1 MSAGTAAIRVIGLA
15 GQLRSRKAPA
25 AVTKILRV
33 EEPDRTVERGAER
46 PKNQGYLCPEW
57 WESHHYER
65 R

>member
-1 MSAGTAAIRVIGLA
+1 
-15 GQLRSRKAPA
+15 LRSRKAPA
-25 AVTKILRV
+25 AVTKILQFEDADRRV
-33 EEPDRTVERGAER
+33 EREAER

>member
-1 MSAGTAAIRVIGLA
+1 MSAGTAAIGVIGLA
-15 GQLRSRKAPA
+15 GKLRSRKAPA
-25 AVTKILRV
+25 AVTKILQV
-33 EEPDRTVERGAER
+33 EEADRTVEREAER